1 VRYVGGWVCVL
12 VVVCGCVWAGDGVG
26 MCVEGW
32 CGNVCVCVCV
42 CTCVCVCVHVC
53 VCTCARVH
61 VRVCHLGRTPTS
73 MYE

>member
-32 CGNVCVCVCV
+32 CGNVCVCL
-42 CTCVCVCVHVC
+42 CVHVC
-53 VCTCARVH
+53 VCVCVCACMRVYVCTCARACVSSWKDSH
-61 VRVCHLGRTPTS
+61 IDV
-73 MYE
+73 